1 MNTGKMKVKW
11 YDKISARLLISIVIT
26 LVCFYSV
33 YGFYVLSIENK
44 MEYKKFSEYGGAF
57 LKGISTDFDK
67 WIEDLKIFSSI
78 IAEDENIIQTIL
90 NPDDQN
96 IQNKAIGYLK
106 RMRSKYPYLED
117 IVLLYLDGSEV
128 SHITH
133 VSDISLD
140 INDIANIPVVHSV
153 LAGKSSFS
161 VSIAKTMTDNLPD
174 LDMTH
179 AIKSKDRL
187 IGIVL
192 ITPKLDYFTD
202 TFLQHFN
209 IRNDSSEY
217 ITLVDSTGNILMHK
231 NKDLLFT
238 KLEGAVLSKILNN
251 ETNFVETSD
260 DGEKNFYVHLD
271 YNNPVMEMD
280 EVGLH
285 FLTVESIKDIMGP
298 QAKIFIREFIIGV
311 IVTILLLLFIYWKI
325 FAYVYS
331 PLKKINTAFRNV
343 LSQEGDLTKTIVL
356 NVKNELNSLAFY
368 FNKFINGIRT
378 VIVTGKKNMMDITSS
393 HLQVLSS
400 MEEVS
405 RTTAEQ
411 TAQISEIASAMEEM
425 SSTSYEVSENAVNA
439 KNKAEE
445 TRDKTIEGQK
455 FLQLVVENINK
466 ISKNSDILANTINNL
481 TASSMQIGNILNVI
495 NEIADQTNL
504 LALNAAIEAARAGEA
519 GRGFAVVADEVRKLA
534 ERTQNSTN
542 EISGIITSLKEESG
556 SANKNMDEAKE
567 SVAEGVKSVERTN
580 KVFMDIVNKVDG
592 IYEGAAFVES
602 SVKEQAQTVGKTND
616 NIQVI
621 ASASEENSRA
631 VAEITS
637 TLDAL
642 QRGVETVKEVF
653 ERFIT
658 D

>member
-1 MNTGKMKVKW
+1 
-11 YDKISARLLISIVIT
+11 
-26 LVCFYSV
+26 
-33 YGFYVLSIENK
+33 
-44 MEYKKFSEYGGAF
+44 
-57 LKGISTDFDK
+57 
-67 WIEDLKIFSSI
+67 
-78 IAEDENIIQTIL
+78 
-90 NPDDQN
+90 
-96 IQNKAIGYLK
+96 
-106 RMRSKYPYLED
+106 
-117 IVLLYLDGSEV
+117 
-128 SHITH
+128 
-133 VSDISLD
+133 
-140 INDIANIPVVHSV
+140 
-153 LAGKSSFS
+153 
-161 VSIAKTMTDNLPD
+161 MTDNLPE
-174 LDMTH
+174 LAMTH

-187 IGIVL
+187 IGMVL
-192 ITPKLDYFTD
+192 ITSKLDYFTD

-209 IRNDSSEY
+209 IGSAGSGY
-217 ITLVDSTGNILMHK
+217 IALVDSTGNILAHK

-238 KLEGAVLSKILNN
+238 KLGGTVLSKILNN

-285 FLTVESIKDIMGP
+285 FLSVESVKDIMGS
-298 QAKIFIREFIIGV
+298 QVKIFIKEFIIGV
-311 IVTILLLLFIYWKI
+311 IVTIFLLLFIYMKI
-325 FAYVYS
+325 FTNVYS
-331 PLKKINTAFRNV
+331 PLKKINSAFRNV
-343 LSQEGDLTKTIVL
+343 VSKEGDLTKTITL
-356 NVKNELNSLAFY
+356 NVKNELNSLAHY
-368 FNKFINGIRT
+368 FNKFINGIRS
-378 VIVTGKKNMMDITSS
+378 VIVAGKKNMMDITSS
-393 HLQVLSS
+393 HIQVLSS

-425 SSTSYEVSENAVNA
+425 SSTSFEVSENAANA

-481 TASSMQIGNILNVI
+481 SASSMQIGNILNVI

-519 GRGFAVVADEVRKLA
+519 GRGFAVVADEVKKLA

-631 VAEITS
+631 ISEITS
-637 TLDAL
+637 TLDDL
-642 QRGVETVKEVF
+642 QKGVETIKEVF
-653 ERFIT
+653 ERFVT